1 MSLDAKLGKIVK
13 NLSELTEIPADEIE
27 GEIRGYMSDG
37 YSLMGGVATWKS
49 NHKFQLGLGTSMEV
63 KARVVGKRGRS
74 QAEWSGG
81 SGEVANVDFM
91 TFDGGVLEVKP
102 TTLWDDRIDLLFD
115 KFTLDGVYSFTAYE
129 RKAGGLIRIKPESIK
144 QLEDNKIPRVEEL
157 EAYNIKLPPL
167 SKIQEYAKTTNFF
180 HGWVGRI
187 IQDKETGEP
196 IGVEFADRESMP
208 VTAWFGGRFA
218 KVPEEIVKI
227 TKSVKQGDEIYVYG
241 YVSINN
247 DGDGTLNTRGLFKVG
262 A

>member
-1 MSLDAKLGKIVK
+1 MTLEAKLGKIVK
-13 NLSELTEIPADEIE
+13 NLSELTEIPAEEVE
-27 GEIRGYMSDG
+27 GEIRGYMNDG

-49 NHKFQLGLGTSMEV
+49 NHKFQLGLGTSIEV
-63 KARVVGKRGRS
+63 KARVIGKRGRT

-102 TTLWDDRIDLLFD
+102 TTLWNERIDLLFD
-115 KFTLDGVYSFTAYE
+115 KFQLDGVYGFTAYE
-129 RKAGGLIRIKPESIK
+129 KKSGGLIRIKPESIK

-157 EAYNIKLPPL
+157 VAYNIELPKL
-167 SKIQEYAKTTNFF
+167 SKILDHVKTTNLF

-187 IQDKETGEP
+187 IKDKETDEP
-196 IGVEFADRESMP
+196 IGVEFADMESMP
-208 VTAWFGGRFA
+208 VTAWFGGQFA
-218 KVPEEIVKI
+218 KVPEEIVKVA
-227 TKSVKQGDEIYVYG
+227 KSIKQGDEIYTYG

-247 DGDGTLNTRGLFKVG
+247 DGDGTLNTKGLFKVG